1 MVVGSGGGGGVSTY
15 YRPYLRVWFS
25 FLLVFLGT
33 LTFDPDPELDNFK
46 GDRELGLDW
55 GVNVVR
61 FRELEQIV
69 KCQNSRDIGSD

>member
-1 MVVGSGGGGGVSTY
+1 MF
-15 YRPYLRVWFS
+15 RF
-25 FLLVFLGT
+25 FLGT

-69 KCQNSRDIGSD
+69 KRQNSRDIGSD